1 VARGAGC
8 GQCRHRNQP
17 AAFMHVPAARMCDGT
32 FCFTEQRRQVAVRT
46 LTVKSRDGQ
55 TTYRVRMADNV
66 AVRGIVKA
74 SLSDIK
80 PDSFIG
86 VTGMPQADGT
96 QKAVEI
102 DRGRAEHNHR
112 DLRAS

>member
-1 VARGAGC
+1 
-8 GQCRHRNQP
+8 
-17 AAFMHVPAARMCDGT
+17 
-32 FCFTEQRRQVAVRT
+32 
-46 LTVKSRDGQ
+46 
-55 TTYRVRMADNV
+55 MADNV